1 MKDNSDD
8 IIIPNFFKF
17 NDHALRRESL
27 HWIKPFMEDARS
39 DDPETIFRFFLEE
52 MGMNLLFFWIED
64 ENFYYIDL
72 EEYPYIL
79 ERIPV
84 NPEWDGHYM
93 MGKQD
98 YLWGNMASEVLCSF
112 EHVHDIWDKAR
123 IDGKTLA
130 EILPNCWI
138 QPK

>member
-1 MKDNSDD
+1 MKDNGED

-17 NDHALRRESL
+17 SDHALRRKSL

-39 DDPETIFRFFLEE
+39 NDPETIFRFYLEE
-52 MGMNLLFFWIED
+52 MGMNLLFFWVVD
-64 ENFYYIDL
+64 KCFYYIDL

-84 NPEWDGHYM
+84 NPNWDGQYM
-93 MGKQD
+93 MGKKD
-98 YLWGNMASEVLCSF
+98 YLWGNVETDVLCTF

-123 IDGKTLA
+123 IGGKTLA
-130 EILPNCWI
+130 EILPDCWI